1 MIQVH
6 RDLEHLP
13 EFTKA
18 VVTIG
23 TFDGVHLG
31 HQQILQQLS
40 REASK
45 INGETVIITFHPHPR
60 KIVASGRKEI
70 KLLNTLEEKVELLN
84 NRGIHHLVVVP
95 FDETF
100 AVQSPADYISN
111 FLVKRFHPHTI
122 IIGYDH
128 KFGRDRAGDYHL
140 LEEFGREY
148 NYHVKEIPEHILH
161 EVAISSTRVREAL
174 LGCDIGSASKLL
186 GYDYFFS
193 GKVVEGNKLGRTI
206 GYPTANLQ
214 IEDDEKLVPGD
225 GVYAVTLTI
234 EEDSSVLKGMLN
246 IGVRPTI
253 DGTKRTIEVN
263 IFDFDEDIYGKSIRV
278 YIKHYLRGE
287 VKFDGLD
294 ELKKQLAI
302 DKTNAIEKLQ

>member
-40 REASK
+40 KEASQ

-60 KIVASGRKEI
+60 KIVTSGRKEI
-70 KLLNTLEEKVELLN
+70 KLLNTLEEKIELLN
-84 NRGIHHLVVVP
+84 NKGIHHLVVVP

-140 LEEFGREY
+140 LEEFGTKY

-174 LGCDIGSASKLL
+174 LSCNIASAGKLL

-193 GKVVEGNKLGRTI
+193 GKIVEGNKLGRTI

-234 EEDSSVLKGMLN
+234 EEDASVLKGMLN

-302 DKTNAIEKLQ
+302 DKSNAIEKLQ